1 MDVNRMNN
9 NMNNN
14 VQSIPTPVVE
24 PTVASV
30 NPIPEVNIPD
40 NNINV
45 GNVIPN
51 FVDGIPNQNV
61 GNIPSY
67 NQEPVNN
74 FDVNNLTNEFE
85 INISEPHI
93 AGDYFH
99 IYYLRGNSQVTTS
112 EKESVTITGNTHTQ
126 HTLIETPKNGVVYVF
141 KNGIILDTISLKIK
155 KDRSHYSLYP

>member
-1 MDVNRMNN
+1 MFKN
-9 NMNNN
+9 
-14 VQSIPTPVVE
+14 IPTPVVE

-74 FDVNNLTNEFE
+74 FDVNNIPVQNQVL
-85 INISEPHI
+85 
-93 AGDYFH
+93 
-99 IYYLRGNSQVTTS
+99 IYRVKYNRLCKMLV
-112 EKESVTITGNTHTQ
+112 
-126 HTLIETPKNGVVYVF
+126 L
-141 KNGIILDTISLKIK
+141 
-155 KDRSHYSLYP
+155 